1 MSIATCSA
9 LSYIAA
15 WLPSPAPAPLCDAH
29 VRAVDDEV
37 AGLGSADAAFEAL
50 AFTPTDTLSQA
61 YAAILPPSDSP
72 ERYTATLDAYVRA
85 KVLLSRLYE
94 SLFSSPS
101 ILPAPIVQKSVVLA
115 LNADIAASRISLPR
129 TTVEHDM
136 FFVRNVAHHANVL
149 KNAIVADHC
158 IAAFNMK
165 DAAVALQAARSRLKL
180 WMDDLASVRAH
191 FDIPAASPTSATA
204 RTPPSTSPVSSQAA
218 QSPVSPASQS
228 VLVTSTTPISIQ
240 VFEFL
245 KSLPHRLSL
254 PRTALNFR
262 LHHRGRRRAILHPSA
277 WLQALLNAVA
287 EKFDVVFQRVVW
299 RVEDAAGVM
308 SLKRFNSIRVEHN
321 RILHSMLYD
330 FGKNNASFHNFSI
343 LYETP
348 DAPHQFFFADGFK
361 CHAGNISRPTGIASY
376 PAIFS
381 YPEELQ
387 IVQHLPGIISIIQ
400 NSSLRRSISAHNAH
414 QRRNQKLG
422 TIIIEHG
429 ATEDIHHETETLLWD
444 VSSDFLDGDDGGSAS
459 GEGEDWTLRKVLFC
473 QDEKL
478 NVAYA
483 TMRMSDVFVAV
494 LAVSNS
500 TATDPAMIQDGRTRS
515 RTVSLSASDEATAA
529 ARELEDAIRRKRNA
543 AVVLMAEV
551 AKWFC
556 HNRLLVE
563 RFRCV
568 DGGP

>member
-191 FDIPAASPTSATA
+191 FDIPAASPTSAT
-204 RTPPSTSPVSSQAA
+204 
-218 QSPVSPASQS
+218 
-228 VLVTSTTPISIQ
+228 
-240 VFEFL
+240 
-245 KSLPHRLSL
+245 
-254 PRTALNFR
+254 
-262 LHHRGRRRAILHPSA
+262 
-277 WLQALLNAVA
+277 LLNAVA

-400 NSSLRRSISAHNAH
+400 NSSLRRSISEHNAH